1 MLLFP
6 FLSCYAQQKPDYST
20 VEGTKAQKIARAN
33 EVARQ
38 AAQYLLATPPDTSD
52 QDIKEAG
59 SYLMMW
65 MTETEEYTFE
75 LDVASVKL
83 YDENLSLLPRLMAGM
98 VLYQMNHHEE
108 KDNRIKVRAGA
119 ARTLIAYVK
128 TPAYNISVPDA
139 LRKADEADK
148 KGKLEQYLNALE
160 QD

>member
-1 MLLFP
+1 
-6 FLSCYAQQKPDYST
+6 
-20 VEGTKAQKIARAN
+20 
-33 EVARQ
+33 
-38 AAQYLLATPPDTSD
+38 
-52 QDIKEAG
+52 
-59 SYLMMW
+59 MMW